1 VLISL
6 KVRPKPFRP
15 IRPCPYREIFSNI
28 KVYSH
33 PCPLE
38 SSNPKSVRFI
48 RMAGGLSTE
57 SVVEK
62 DDMVLI
68 LMGPMGC
75 GKTTIGKMLAEKLGW
90 SFYDGDD
97 FHPKENVEKM
107 RAGIAL
113 TDEDRKLWLKKLHT
127 NIQRWL
133 REKQNS
139 ILACSA
145 LKQAYRDMLGVDQ
158 NTVRT
163 VYLKGSYELLR
174 KRIEERQ
181 HPYMDKN
188 LLRSQL
194 DTLEEPKDGL
204 TVDISATPETIVR
217 IIMSRLHLNE

>member
-1 VLISL
+1 
-6 KVRPKPFRP
+6 
-15 IRPCPYREIFSNI
+15 
-28 KVYSH
+28 
-33 PCPLE
+33 
-38 SSNPKSVRFI
+38 
-48 RMAGGLSTE
+48 
-57 SVVEK
+57 VEK

-97 FHPKENVEKM
+97 FHPQENVEKM

-113 TDEDRKLWLKKLHT
+113 TDQDRKLWLKKLDA
-127 NIQRWL
+127 NIQHWL
-133 REKQNS
+133 RDKQNS

-145 LKQAYRDMLGVDQ
+145 LKQAYREMLGVDQ
-158 NTVRT
+158 KTVKT
-163 VYLKGSYELLR
+163 IYLKGSYELLR
-174 KRIEERQ
+174 KRVEERQ

-204 TVDISATPETIVR
+204 TVDISATPEIIVR
-217 IIMSRLHLNE
+217 TIMNVLNSSE